1 MCLRVCCV
9 TVREGAE
16 KGVIHICREKESDE
30 GNDGE
35 SEREK
40 RGIIEMPYE

>member
-16 KGVIHICREKESDE
+16 KGVIHICREKRSDE

-35 SEREK
+35 SERENK
-40 RGIIEMPYE
+40 RNN

>member
-1 MCLRVCCV
+1 MCLRVCCA

-16 KGVIHICREKESDE
+16 KGVIHIRREKGSDE

-35 SEREK
+35 SERENK
-40 RGIIEMPYE
+40 RNN